1 MISSLNLAEIA
12 ADQFVQT
19 GVLALV
25 GALLTHVLLRHY
37 PTRRLVVQITFFVAL
52 TVLLLHYGIIPYE
65 LAPADTPA
73 FERVFVALSKII
85 WWTNAAWVLIACVR
99 VFLIFE
105 RLPRRGRLIQDLLV
119 GTIYLGA
126 GLSVVAY
133 VFGAPVGTLIAT
145 SGVFAIILGLALQ
158 STLSDVFSG
167 IALDLSR
174 PYAVGDWI
182 VLDDGIAGT
191 VVETNW
197 RATHLLNGS
206 NDLVVLP
213 NSVLAKA
220 RFTNL
225 SSPSR
230 NHGVTLHIR
239 MMPTTAPSAISDV
252 MQNVL
257 LSTTSVVAVP
267 APSVVIISLDAQAI
281 EFELSFSVKDFGTAS
296 MVKHEVYDLIYRHSK
311 AAGLALAPP
320 PQASAVFAAPPQA
333 VPARAPRS
341 TAFGLLDA
349 VPLFVALTEDE
360 KEALAATMTRRTYRK
375 GDLVVEQ
382 DANMNSLMIIRSGVL
397 VVSRHEHDRE
407 VELSRLA
414 PGDYFGEDGLFTG
427 SCEEGTIRALTAV
440 VVYEVGQAALAK
452 LVHDRPGIA
461 DEVSIT
467 LSRRAKRGQALLS
480 DVERTAALAAVP
492 GLGARIRQLFG
503 LPHS

>member
-1 MISSLNLAEIA
+1 VVARMISNLNMAEIA
-12 ADQFVQT
+12 ADPFVQT
-19 GVLALV
+19 GLLALV

-37 PTRRLVVQITFFVAL
+37 PTRRLIVQITFFVAL

-65 LAPADTPA
+65 VAPADTPV

-105 RLPRRGRLIQDLLV
+105 RLPREGRLIQDLLV
-119 GTIYLGA
+119 ATIYLGA

-133 VFGAPVGTLIAT
+133 VFSAPVG
-145 SGVFAIILGLALQ
+145 
-158 STLSDVFSG
+158 TLSDVFSG
-167 IALDLSR
+167 IALNISR
-174 PYAVGDWI
+174 PYSVGDWI
-182 VLDDGIAGT
+182 VLDDGIEGR

-206 NDLVVLP
+206 NDLVVMP

-225 SSPSR
+225 SSPNRS
-230 NHGVTLHIR
+230 HGVTLHIR
-239 MMPTTAPSAISDV
+239 VAPTMAPSAISDI
-252 MQNVL
+252 MHSVL
-257 LSTTSVVAVP
+257 LSTNSIAPVP
-267 APSVVIISLDAQAI
+267 APTVQIMSLDAQAI
-281 EFELSFSVKDFGTAS
+281 EFELSFRVQDFGTAA

-311 AAGLALAPP
+311 AAGLALAQPR
-320 PQASAVFAAPPQA
+320 QASAVFVGSSQTAAA
-333 VPARAPRS
+333 HAPRS
-341 TAFGLLDA
+341 MAFRLLDA
-349 VPLFVALTEDE
+349 VPLFVSLSEDE

-375 GDLVVEQ
+375 DDLVVEQ
-382 DANMNSLMIIRSGVL
+382 DANMKSLMIIRSGVL
-397 VVSRHEHDRE
+397 VVSRREQDRE

-452 LVHDRPGIA
+452 LVHDRPSIA

-480 DVERTAALAAVP
+480 DKERTAAMAAVP
-492 GLGARIRQLFG
+492 GLVARIRHLFEV
-503 LPHS
+503 PHG